1 MSGKGLPLG
10 VFRETEFEIR
20 HQDLRSG
27 QIVIFTTDGIRETF
41 DQKGRMFGDSRLK
54 ALIHEHARQSAQ
66 AIAKAVID
74 AAIAFRRP
82 LKQED
87 DITLVVIKVKERS
100 GEQIDATVNRQ

>member
-1 MSGKGLPLG
+1 LSGKGLPLG
-10 VFRETEFEIR
+10 IFRETEFEIR
-20 HQDLRSG
+20 QQDLRPG